1 MVLFTKDIHVAA
13 AKSLQSCP
21 TLCDLID
28 GSPLGSPIPGILRAR
43 ILEWVAISF
52 SKRYTWHF
60 LNTTAAL
67 IIHLELQTNWSAP
80 SSGCATDKSN
90 WNFSQSM
97 ITIFVPLNLSSLLP
111 SKLVTYG
118 DAQVNI
124 LGDSLD
130 PFSLSLSLTGIW
142 ILQMAH
148 LPYLINVIRIP
159 TITSTL
165 IEFYNLLMRIS

>member
-1 MVLFTKDIHVAA
+1 
-13 AKSLQSCP
+13 
-21 TLCDLID
+21 
-28 GSPLGSPIPGILRAR
+28 
-43 ILEWVAISF
+43 
-52 SKRYTWHF
+52 
-60 LNTTAAL
+60 
-67 IIHLELQTNWSAP
+67 
-80 SSGCATDKSN
+80 
-90 WNFSQSM
+90 M